1 MATAANWRARVAILL
16 ALAAGGI
23 TSMCLAQPAPPQ
35 APAFTPNPH
44 PFGSSGKPHM
54 LPMRTPLHFL
64 TAQSAPV
71 GAHLTY
77 YGGRIVSN
85 MQVVQVLWGTG
96 SYLPEVANTVTPNVS
111 TFFAQALNS
120 SYLDWLSEYN
130 TAGLAAPT
138 SGQVVGRG
146 SFLTSVTI
154 TPSAAAN
161 GTTITD
167 AAIQAELSA
176 QIAAGK
182 LPSPTADANGNSN
195 TYYALFFPAG
205 KKITQGTSSSCV
217 SGGFCAY
224 HGTIAAQSPIAEL
237 FYGVHPDMQ
246 SGSGCFT
253 GCGGSST
260 VFANQTSVASH
271 EMIETL
277 TDAEVGLATTYSPP
291 LSWYDA
297 TNGGIGDICNAQQ
310 ATFVGTDS
318 VTYTV
323 QTEFS
328 NLQANCVAS
337 AATVGDFSIA
347 ASPASLSVAS
357 GGTGTST
364 ISTLVTS
371 GGSAAVALS
380 VSGLPSGATATLG
393 ATSVAAGKGTTLSLK
408 AGTAAPGVYV
418 ITVTGIEG
426 TASHSTTVSL
436 TITTAADF
444 SLSAGP
450 SSVSVVSGS
459 SATSTISTAVIS
471 GSGTVSLSATGVP
484 TGATATFS
492 PTSVAAGGA
501 STLTLKSGTAAPG
514 TYAVTVKGLEGT
526 ISHTAVVSLTI
537 TPVDFSL
544 SATPSAVGVLAGASG
559 TSVISTAALTGSGTV
574 ALSAT
579 GMPTGATASFSAASV
594 TAGSAS
600 TLTLNS
606 GTVAPG
612 SYAITVKGVEGS
624 VSHTASVT
632 LTVSGINNGGMEA
645 KSLTGWT
652 ASGTTTLVSGASS
665 CHAGSYCARIG
676 STAAINANS
685 SLAQTFAVPASGAS
699 RLSLYYKPTCAA
711 AAQTYGG
718 FTVALTDNTLGTTT
732 TPLAT
737 VCTNSTTW
745 ANLVTN
751 VVPGHGY
758 TLTLTNL
765 DTSPSGTTAK
775 VSTVVDDVVL
785 LP

>member
-205 KKITQGTSSSCV
+205 TKITQGTSSSCV

-291 LSWYDA
+291 LAWYDA

-492 PTSVAAGGA
+492 PS
-501 STLTLKSGTAAPG
+501 
-514 TYAVTVKGLEGT
+514 
-526 ISHTAVVSLTI
+526 
-537 TPVDFSL
+537 
-544 SATPSAVGVLAGASG
+544 
-559 TSVISTAALTGSGTV
+559 
-574 ALSAT
+574 
-579 GMPTGATASFSAASV
+579 SV

>member
-1 MATAANWRARVAILL
+1 
-16 ALAAGGI
+16 
-23 TSMCLAQPAPPQ
+23 
-35 APAFTPNPH
+35 
-44 PFGSSGKPHM
+44 M
-54 LPMRTPLHFL
+54 LPMRTPIHFL
-64 TAQSAPV
+64 TVQAAPV

-96 SYLPEVANTVTPNVS
+96 SYLPEVANTVTPNIS

-120 SYLDWLSEYN
+120 PHLDWLSEYN
-130 TAGLAAPT
+130 TVGLAAPT
-138 SGQVVGRG
+138 SGQSVGRG

-154 TPSAAAN
+154 TPSTAAN
-161 GTTITD
+161 AATISD
-167 AAIQAELSA
+167 AAIKAELSA

-182 LPSPTADANGNSN
+182 LPGPTTDANGNSN

-217 SGGFCAY
+217 AGGFCAY
-224 HGTIAAQSPIAEL
+224 HGTIAAQPTIAEL

-246 SGSGCFT
+246 SGSGCYT

-277 TDAEVGLATTYSPP
+277 TDAEVGLATVYAPP
-291 LSWYDA
+291 LAWYDA
-297 TNGGIGDICNAQQ
+297 TNGEIGDICNAQQ
-310 ATFVGTDS
+310 GSFVGTDS

-328 NLQANCVAS
+328 NLQANCVVS

-347 ASPASLSVAS
+347 ASPSSVSIAAGGSGTSTLSTLVAS
-357 GGTGTST
+357 GG
-364 ISTLVTS
+364 S
-371 GGSAAVALS
+371 GAVALS
-380 VSGLPSGATATLG
+380 VSGLPRGATSALG
-393 ATSVAAGKGTTLSLK
+393 ATSVAAGKATALTLQT
-408 AGTAAPGVYV
+408 GTAAQGTYP

-426 TASHSTTVSL
+426 SASHSTTVSL
-436 TITTAADF
+436 TITAAADF

-450 SSVSVVSGS
+450 SSVSVVSGA
-459 SATSTISTAVIS
+459 SATTTISTTALSGTGTVALSAAGVPTGATATFSPTSVAAGSASTLTLKSGTAAPGTYAITIKGLEGTISHTSVLSLTITPVDFSLTATPSAVNVLAGTSGTSVIS
-471 GSGTVSLSATGVP
+471 TAAITGSGTVALSATGVP

-492 PTSVAAGGA
+492 PTSVTAGG
-501 STLTLKSGTAAPG
+501 
-514 TYAVTVKGLEGT
+514 
-526 ISHTAVVSLTI
+526 
-537 TPVDFSL
+537 
-544 SATPSAVGVLAGASG
+544 
-559 TSVISTAALTGSGTV
+559 
-574 ALSAT
+574 
-579 GMPTGATASFSAASV
+579 
-594 TAGSAS
+594 AS

-652 ASGTTTLVSGASS
+652 ASGTTALVSGATS

-676 STAAINANS
+676 STSAINGNS
-685 SLAQTFAVPASGAS
+685 SLAQTFTVPASGAT
-699 RLSLYYKPTCAA
+699 RLSLYFKATCAT

-718 FTVALTDNTLGTTT
+718 FTATLSDNTLSTTA

-745 ANLVTN
+745 ANVITS
-751 VVPGHGY
+751 VIPGHGY

-765 DTSPSGTTAK
+765 DTSTNGTTAK
-775 VSTVVDDVVL
+775 VSTVVDDVTL